1 MKSYCYKHLQLLEA
15 KFNLHV
21 LLNSNR
27 ELEVIKRIPHRDF
40 YNVRKVDTHVH
51 HSASMSQRQ
60 LLRFIVGKLHE
71 DSDETVLV
79 VNNVEMTLKEVF
91 KSLNITTYDL
101 SLDTLDM
108 QVSLFLFECSFM
120 ITLIFSSRK

>member
-1 MKSYCYKHLQLLEA
+1 MQLLEA

-27 ELEVIKRIPHRDF
+27 ELEVVKRIPHRDF

-60 LLRFIVGKLHE
+60 LLRFIVDKLHE
-71 DSDETVLV
+71 DSDETVIVL
-79 VNNVEMTLKEVF
+79 NNKGMTLKEVF

-101 SLDTLDM
+101 SLDSLDM
-108 QVSLFLFECSFM
+108 QV
-120 ITLIFSSRK
+120 